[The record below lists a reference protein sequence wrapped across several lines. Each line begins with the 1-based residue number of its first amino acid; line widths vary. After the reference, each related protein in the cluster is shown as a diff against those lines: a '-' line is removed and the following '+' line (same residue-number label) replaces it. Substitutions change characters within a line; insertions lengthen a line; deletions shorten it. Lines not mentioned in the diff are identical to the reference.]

1 MIVGIHGDSVVN
13 KRRGGNLPLMNLHE
27 RLLSVLGCKFMN
39 DVLIDAP
46 IEITP
51 DMIASLR
58 ISEVVH
64 GTESDDNNS
73 DMSYGMSLSSFADCL
88 SSIRDHQ
95 LLADLHVTS
104 SLPAYLD
111 DRYRYPKEM
120 GIFTIIPSPSEFK
133 LDNILSRIQKKQ
145 AELQRKIDRKK
156 QAEREWFNNKYQN
169 GEKIGTGNGTVKK

>member
-1 MIVGIHGDSVVN
+1 MN

-46 IEITP
+46 LEITP

-73 DMSYGMSLSSFADCL
+73 DMSHGAPLSFV
-88 SSIRDHQ
+88 IYF
-95 LLADLHVTS
+95 LHIHNLTYLVTCT
-104 SLPAYLD
+104 AR
-111 DRYRYPKEM
+111 RYRYPKEM
-120 GIFTIIPSPSEFK
+120 GIFTVVPSPSDFK

-156 QAEREWFNNKYQN
+156 RAEREWFDNKYQN
-169 GEKIGTGNGTVKK
+169 GEKVNNGNGSNN

>member
-1 MIVGIHGDSVVN
+1 MTIPILTNPRILLSLFCQRGDYVIVGIHGDSVVN

-46 IEITP
+46 LEITP

-73 DMSYGMSLSSFADCL
+73 DMSYGTL
-88 SSIRDHQ
+88 I
-95 LLADLHVTS
+95 
-104 SLPAYLD
+104 Y
-111 DRYRYPKEM
+111 
-120 GIFTIIPSPSEFK
+120 
-133 LDNILSRIQKKQ
+133 
-145 AELQRKIDRKK
+145 
-156 QAEREWFNNKYQN
+156 
-169 GEKIGTGNGTVKK
+169 